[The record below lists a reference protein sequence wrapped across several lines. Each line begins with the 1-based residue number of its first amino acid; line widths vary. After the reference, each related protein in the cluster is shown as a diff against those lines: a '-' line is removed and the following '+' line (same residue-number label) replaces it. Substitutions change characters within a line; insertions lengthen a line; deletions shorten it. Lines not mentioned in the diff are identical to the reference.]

1 MQTSD
6 RIRGN
11 LQTLPFRRPNPSDYG
26 SYGYGHDHDPL
37 KRSKI
42 QDEKDLIRE
51 LKIAQVFGDCSNDDI
66 SKAIARRRPDVC
78 STIGA
83 DDVKSILSS
92 LKDNCVCGANNYAQ
106 LKELAAPKKYG
117 NGSPEAQ
124 EALKEWDIDIDRAKA
139 GQI

>member
-6 RIRGN
+6 RIQGN
-11 LQTLPFRRPNPSDYG
+11 LQTLPFRRPNPCDYG
-26 SYGYGHDHDPL
+26 SYGSGHDHDPL

-42 QDEKDLIRE
+42 QDDQHCPSLWR
-51 LKIAQVFGDCSNDDI
+51 LSYDDI
-66 SKAIARRRPDVC
+66 SKAIVRRRPDVC

-92 LKDNCVCGANNYAQ
+92 LKDNCECGTNNYAQ
-106 LKELAAPKKYG
+106 LKELAAQKKYG

-124 EALKEWDIDIDRAKA
+124 EALKEWDINIDRAKA